1 MNDNAIKNFATW
13 ARRELLSEVSKKC
26 SFWGI
31 SDGDC
36 PAANADS
43 IDGRVLTSLEKRQ
56 RADLLKKAS
65 ETGIEQLVE
74 TAAYTWFNRLLAIRF
89 MEVNDRLP
97 SHVRVLSGDD
107 GSFSPQI
114 LREALDLPLDALD
127 GARVLELV
135 QAGDDE
141 ALFKLIFLA
150 QCDQLAECM
159 PAVFDRIGSSM
170 ELLLPDGLLRKGG
183 VVEQLVTSIPEDD
196 WMEGVE
202 IIGWMYQYYVSERKD
217 EVFASFK
224 KGKKAERDA
233 IAPATQLFTPNWIV
247 RYLTENSLGRLW
259 VLNHPESSLPGVMP
273 YFISPGED
281 AEKEFK
287 RVSSPEEIS
296 VVDPAC
302 GSGHILVYAFDL
314 LAAIYA
320 EAGYSD
326 REAARLIVEKN
337 ISGLEIDPRAAAM
350 ASFAVTMKACE
361 LDSRFLR
368 RGVNPRITVLSRV
381 EFTSEEKA
389 LMPRC
394 RENLQLLDAAAHLD
408 ECGSLFK
415 PSSKDMADIE
425 RDLASLAGEGSLFAA
440 SARDKL
446 EQLQAELLPLA
457 ERYDVVVANP
467 PYMGSNNMN
476 KWLADWTKRA
486 YPDSKR
492 DLCTCFIERGQNLTI
507 DRGYEALITSDT
519 CMYISSFEQLR
530 KNILSRSTIVCF
542 IDTRGTNAHPDV
554 FDANAGWVLY
564 NAFVEGVKGSYFKLN
579 QAIAAKEA
587 GLLEALADPD
597 CEWLHRCLPE
607 YFNGIPGTP
616 IAYWASKSEVNAF
629 KHTALGEVLTTREG
643 MATADND
650 RFLRYWHEVAFHG
663 IGFGCKTSAEALK
676 TKLTWFPY
684 QKGGEFRKWYGNN
697 DFIVNWANDG
707 FDIRNNIDPKTK
719 RIRSHNYNG
728 EYGFRE
734 SATWS
739 ALSSSAIHVRYA
751 PYGSLFDSK
760 GAKGFADTTE
770 QVLYAIALINS
781 SAAKQFLKFLAPT
794 LDFKVGD
801 IAKLPNPEKRTR
813 EIAAIAEACVSIT
826 KEDYDDFEESWD
838 FRRHPLL

>member
-65 ETGIEQLVE
+65 ETGLEQLVE

-368 RGVNPRITVLSRV
+368 SGVNPRITVLSRV

-554 FDANAGWVLY
+554 FDANAGWVLH

-587 GLLEALADPD
+587 GLLEALANPD
-597 CEWLHRCLPE
+597 CEWRHKQASSAFGL
-607 YFNGIPGTP
+607 IPGSP
-616 IAYWASKSEVNAF
+616 IAYWIESATLTAF
-629 KHTALGEVLTTREG
+629 
-643 MATADND
+643 ADNKAMKEYARTSKGLITGD
-650 RFLRYWHEVAFHG
+650 NDEFFRLWWEISHPK
-663 IGFGCKTSAEALK
+663 IGFGVESNEESLNSG
-676 TKLTWFPY
+676 LEWFPLN
-684 QKGGEFRKWYGNN
+684 KGGKFRKWYGNN
-697 DFIVNWANDG
+697 EYIIHWAEDG
-707 FDIRNNIDPKTK
+707 QAVHRHAKETGHHSQDYDSSLKFKENISWSDISTGLASFRYRHNELSDHKGMPLLPL
-719 RIRSHNYNG
+719 RIPLHYCL
-728 EYGFRE
+728 GF
-734 SATWS
+734 
-739 ALSSSAIHVRYA
+739 L
-751 PYGSLFDSK
+751 
-760 GAKGFADTTE
+760 
-770 QVLYAIALINS
+770 NS
-781 SAAKQFLKFLAPT
+781 SVCAHFLSFLSPT
-794 LDFKVGD
+794 LSCNIGE
-801 IAKLPNPEKRTR
+801 IEKLPVRIPEEKQIEHVEQLVLSQIMDAR
-813 EIAAIAEACVSIT
+813 AEWNS
-826 KEDYDDFEESWD
+826 YEESWD
-838 FRRHPLL
+838 YTRHPLV

>member
-65 ETGIEQLVE
+65 ETGFEQLVE

-107 GSFSPQI
+107 GSFSPQV

-127 GARVLELV
+127 GARALELV

-196 WMEGVE
+196 WREGVE

-394 RENLQLLDAAAHLD
+394 RENLKLLDAAAHLD

-415 PSSKDMADIE
+415 PSRKDMADIE
-425 RDLASLAGEGSLFAA
+425 RDLASLAGEGSLFADA
-440 SARDKL
+440 ARDKL
-446 EQLQAELLPLA
+446 GRLQAELQPLA
-457 ERYDVVVANP
+457 ERYDIVVANP
-467 PYMGSNNMN
+467 PYMGSSSLG
-476 KWLADWTKRA
+476 KWNGKWIKDNFPEA
-486 YPDSKR
+486 YR
-492 DLCTCFIERGQNLTI
+492 DLCTSFI
-507 DRGYEALITSDT
+507 DRGFSLSNDQGYSAMVTMQSWMFLGSYEKLRGKLLRNHT
-519 CMYISSFEQLR
+519 ISSMAHLGTRAFGAIGGEVVSTTATVFANKKHDVPGTYLR
-530 KNILSRSTIVCF
+530 LVDMQSEEAKR
-542 IDTRGTNAHPDV
+542 
-554 FDANAGWVLY
+554 
-564 NAFVEGVKGSYFKLN
+564 EG
-579 QAIAAKEA
+579 A
-587 GLLEALADPD
+587 LEALANPD
-597 CEWLHRCLPE
+597 CKWLYKCNAESFKYITGSPVVYWATPAMHRAFE
-607 YFNGIPGTP
+607 NGTP
-616 IAYWASKSEVNAF
+616 
-629 KHTALGEVLTTREG
+629 LGEIAEPKQGMVTRDNNRFIRLWWEVDH
-643 MATADND
+643 ARTSTHLSSHEEARADKS
-650 RFLRYWHEVAFHG
+650 YKWVP
-663 IGFGCKTSAEALK
+663 CTS
-676 TKLTWFPY
+676 
-684 QKGGEFRKWYGNN
+684 GGAYRKWYGNYESV
-697 DFIVNWANDG
+697 VNWENDG
-707 FDIRNNIDPKTK
+707 EELIAFSGPHIKNR
-719 RIRSHNYNG
+719 
-728 EYGFRE
+728 EYYFKE
-734 SATWS
+734 SVTWT
-739 ALSSSAIHVRYA
+739 AISSSVLSTRYA
-751 PYGSLFDSK
+751 PAGFVPEHAGNCLYGSERDLK
-760 GAKGFADTTE
+760 ILQG
-770 QVLYAIALINS
+770 VCNS
-781 SAAKQFLKFLAPT
+781 SFCLTVMSMLSPT
-794 LDFKVGD
+794 LNFNVGD
-801 IAKLPNPEKRTR
+801 LVKIPIADDDSRQ
-813 EIAAIAEACVSIT
+813 
-826 KEDYDDFEESWD
+826 EDVVDLVDECRSLSKNDWDSFELSWELG
-838 FRRHPLL
+838 RHPLV

>member
-36 PAANADS
+36 PAASADS
-43 IDGRVLTSLEKRQ
+43 IGGRVLTSLEKRQ

-65 ETGIEQLVE
+65 ETGLEQLVE

-89 MEVNDRLP
+89 MEINDRLP
-97 SHVRVLSGDD
+97 SHVRVLSGDN
-107 GSFSPQI
+107 GSFSPQV

-127 GARVLELV
+127 GARALELV

-183 VVEQLVTSIPEDD
+183 VIEQLVTSIPEDD

-259 VLNHPESSLPGVMP
+259 VLNHPESSLPEVMP

-368 RGVNPRITVLSRV
+368 RGVSPRITVLSRV

-425 RDLASLAGEGSLFAA
+425 RDLASLAGEGSLFADA
-440 SARDKL
+440 ARDKL
-446 EQLQAELLPLA
+446 GRLQAELQPLA

-554 FDANAGWVLY
+554 FDANAGWVLH
-564 NAFVEGVKGSYFKLN
+564 NAFAEGVKGSYFKLN

-587 GLLEALADPD
+587 GYLEALANPD
-597 CEWLHRCLPE
+597 CGWHHKCSAERFGLV
-607 YFNGIPGTP
+607 PGSP
-616 IAYWASKSEVNAF
+616 IAYWATDKMFANFRRGRCISEFAWGCN
-629 KHTALGEVLTTREG
+629 GLTTG
-643 MATADND
+643 DNNK
-650 RFLRYWHEVAFHG
+650 FLRLWYEIG
-663 IGFGCKTSAEALK
+663 ISTIALK
-676 TKLTWFPY
+676 PSENLSLQDVSAWVPY
-684 QKGGEFRKWYGNN
+684 NKGGEFQKWAAHFDFVLNWKQQGKELIDYGHL
-697 DFIVNWANDG
+697 VM
-707 FDIRNNIDPKTK
+707 
-719 RIRSHNYNG
+719 RSAPYM
-728 EYGFRE
+728 FKP
-734 SATWS
+734 ALTWS
-739 ALSSSAIHVRYA
+739 KISSGKIAMRNVPHGFMFDVA
-751 PYGSLFDSK
+751 GLSLFPSN
-760 GAKGFADTTE
+760 AKE
-770 QVLYAIALINS
+770 KLYFESLINS
-781 SAAKQFLKFLAPT
+781 SVADSYLSFLSPT
-794 LDFKVGD
+794 LNFEVGNVTSIPVVGEPRLSSRGEELVLSNHELVEKSRDSFEQSWGFK
-801 IAKLPNPEKRTR
+801 
-813 EIAAIAEACVSIT
+813 
-826 KEDYDDFEESWD
+826 
-838 FRRHPLL
+838 RHPLI